1 MVSMGLPLSLLTED
15 ETLVLDLRPHWITL
29 APRAVLVAGSA
40 ILWLVSSAYSGW
52 FATGSGYVFALAT
65 LASILFFSVTFLRW
79 ITTNFAV
86 TSERLIVRRGV
97 IAKNGVEIPLD
108 RINTVFFQQS
118 IIERVVGA
126 GDLIVESASEQG
138 RQVFSDVNNPVQVQQ
153 IIYRCR
159 EGLEDSSRQKSAKA
173 VASAMPTSGSA
184 ADELIKLKSLLDSG
198 VISQEEF
205 HKMKERLIS

>member
-1 MVSMGLPLSLLTED
+1 MGLPTSLLTED
-15 ETLVLDLRPHWITL
+15 ETLVLDLRPHWIAL
-29 APRAVLVAGSA
+29 APRTVIVAGSA

-52 FATGSGYVFALAT
+52 FADASSYVLAVATIASFA
-65 LASILFFSVTFLRW
+65 FFSVSFLKW

-86 TSERLIVRRGV
+86 TSERLILRRGV

-118 IIERVVGA
+118 IFERVVGA

-138 RQVFSDVNNPVQVQQ
+138 RQVFSNIDNPVQVQQ
-153 IIYRCR
+153 TIYRCR
-159 EGLEDSSRQKSAKA
+159 EGLEDSSRQKNARA
-173 VASAMPTSGSA
+173 MASAMPATGSA

-205 HKMKERLIS
+205 HKMKARLIS